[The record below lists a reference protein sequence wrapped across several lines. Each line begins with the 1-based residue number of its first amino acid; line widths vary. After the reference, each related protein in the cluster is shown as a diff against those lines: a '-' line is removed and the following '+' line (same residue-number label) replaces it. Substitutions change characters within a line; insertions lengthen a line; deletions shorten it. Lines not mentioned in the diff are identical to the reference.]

1 MPAAPQLIT
10 NTVLLSEEKP
20 LSVTEMKTL
29 VNIRNRKIRYL
40 ASTYF
45 VLLACIFYGWLM
57 GPFKTGGRYT
67 GGRRPPTEEEIERF
81 NLVAPVVIA
90 FLFIIL
96 TAFFVHYYFKT
107 LHTYIKDI
115 KGRIK
120 ILYYFEPES
129 YKTPFFDTYYIK
141 TISRKRPMVRI
152 TKELY
157 DAIQPGCRACISMS
171 PFARFVFTIEVE
183 DKKMEFNEKNSILD
197 L

>member
-1 MPAAPQLIT
+1 LPGAPQLIT

-20 LSVTEMKTL
+20 LSTTEMKTL
-29 VNIRNRKIRYL
+29 VSIRNKKIRYL
-40 ASTYF
+40 VSTYLALF
-45 VLLACIFYGWLM
+45 ACIIYGWLM
-57 GPFKTGGRYT
+57 GPYKTNK
-67 GGRRPPTEEEIERF
+67 RRPPTEEEIERF
-81 NLVAPVVIA
+81 NLVAPIVIT
-90 FLFIIL
+90 FLFIAL

-120 ILYYFEPES
+120 VLYYFEPES

-141 TISRKRPMVRI
+141 TISKRRPMVRI

-157 DAIQPGCRACISMS
+157 DAIQPGCKACISMS

>member
-1 MPAAPQLIT
+1 MSP
-10 NTVLLSEEKP
+10 
-20 LSVTEMKTL
+20 TEMNTL
-29 VNIRNRKIRYL
+29 ISIRNKKIRYL

-45 VLLACIFYGWLM
+45 ALLACIIYGWLM
-57 GPFKTGGRYT
+57 GPYKTSK
-67 GGRRPPTEEEIERF
+67 RRPPTEEEIERF
-81 NLVAPVVIA
+81 NLVAPLVIT
-90 FLFIIL
+90 FLFIAL

-115 KGRIK
+115 KGGIK
-120 ILYYFEPES
+120 ILYYFKPES

-141 TISRKRPMVRI
+141 TISKKRPMVRI

-157 DAIQPGCRACISMS
+157 DAIQPDCKACISMS

>member
-1 MPAAPQLIT
+1 MSKAVQLIS
-10 NTVLLSEEKP
+10 NTVLLSEQKSLTANERKS
-20 LSVTEMKTL
+20 LIS
-29 VNIRNRKIRYL
+29 IRNKKGLYIG
-40 ASTYF
+40 STY
-45 VLLACIFYGWLM
+45 LLLSGLLIFAWVN
-57 GPFKTGGRYT
+57 GPYS
-67 GGRRPPTEEEIERF
+67 GGRRSKHQITQEDIDRY
-81 NLVAPVVIA
+81 NVVAPIVIS
-90 FLFIIL
+90 FLLLLL
-96 TAFFVHYYFKT
+96 TIYFFNYYRKT

-115 KGRIK
+115 KGNIK
-120 ILYYFEPES
+120 VLYYFEPES

-157 DAIQPGCRACISMS
+157 DAIQPGCKACISMS

>member
-1 MPAAPQLIT
+1 
-10 NTVLLSEEKP
+10 
-20 LSVTEMKTL
+20 
-29 VNIRNRKIRYL
+29 
-40 ASTYF
+40 
-45 VLLACIFYGWLM
+45 M
-57 GPFKTGGRYT
+57 GPYKTNK
-67 GGRRPPTEEEIERF
+67 RRPPTEEEIERF
-81 NLVAPVVIA
+81 NLVAPIVIT
-90 FLFIIL
+90 FLFIAL

-120 ILYYFEPES
+120 VLYYFEPES

-141 TISRKRPMVRI
+141 TISKRRPMVRI

-157 DAIQPGCRACISMS
+157 DAIQPGCKACISMS